1 MRSSILVVLSLLTVS
16 ACGGSTSSPAAP
28 TSTPAVMVTNPPG
41 TLASVSGTWT
51 GTSADT
57 SGQEK
62 MTWSVTQNGNAMS
75 GTMTVSDTSRSM
87 MGNGSMQGT
96 ISGSTVTF
104 HMVVPTGGFSGMMS
118 SCGMG
123 IDGQG
128 TMSDDGHTMTG
139 TYAGNMSGM
148 MSGGMMGQSCGGAM
162 NNGQFTMTR

>member
-1 MRSSILVVLSLLTVS
+1 MRSSILVVFGLVAVS
-16 ACGGSTSSPAAP
+16 ACGGSTSSPAMP
-28 TSTPAVMVTNPPG
+28 TPVSTG
-41 TLASVSGTWT
+41 TLASVSGTWA
-51 GTSADT
+51 GTSTDT

-62 MTWSVTQNGNAMS
+62 MTWSVTQNGNGMS
-75 GTMTVSDTSRSM
+75 GTMNISDSSRSM

-96 ISGSTVTF
+96 ITGSTVAF

-118 SCGMG
+118 SCVMG

-128 TMSDDGHTMTG
+128 TMSDDGRTMTG

-162 NNGQFTMTR
+162 NNGQFTLTR

>member
-1 MRSSILVVLSLLTVS
+1 MRRSILLVASLVAVS
-16 ACGGSTSSPAAP
+16 ACGGSASSPVAP
-28 TSTPAVMVTNPPG
+28 LPVSTG

-62 MTWSVTQNGNAMS
+62 MTWIVTQNGNAMS
-75 GTMTVSDTSRSM
+75 GAMTVSDTSRSM

-104 HMVVPTGGFSGMMS
+104 HMAVPTGGFSGMMS

-139 TYAGNMSGM
+139 TYSGNMSGM

-162 NNGQFTMTR
+162 NNGQFTLTR

>member
-1 MRSSILVVLSLLTVS
+1 MRRSILAVVSLVAVS
-16 ACGGSTSSPAAP
+16 ACGGSSSSPATP
-28 TSTPAVMVTNPPG
+28 TPVSTG

-57 SGQEK
+57 SGQGK
-62 MTWSVTQNGNAMS
+62 MTWSVTQNGNGMS
-75 GTMTVSDTSRSM
+75 GTMSISDISRSM

-96 ISGSTVTF
+96 ISASTVTF

-128 TMSDDGHTMTG
+128 TMSDDGRTMTG
-139 TYAGNMSGM
+139 TYSGNMSGM

-162 NNGQFTMTR
+162 NNGQFTLTR